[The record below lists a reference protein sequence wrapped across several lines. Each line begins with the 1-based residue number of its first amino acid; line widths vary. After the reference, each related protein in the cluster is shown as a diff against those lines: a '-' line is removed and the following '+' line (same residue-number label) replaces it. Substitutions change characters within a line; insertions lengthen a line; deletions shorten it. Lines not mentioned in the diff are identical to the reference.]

1 MRYEGEANTA
11 GLKGTARRLANA
23 GYVRLANQGEK
34 TTVAEEKLCA
44 VGSPWL
50 ARGGDGR
57 RRDGS
62 GSGFV
67 SPFAERS
74 RTV

>member
-44 VGSPWL
+44 VGSP
-50 ARGGDGR
+50 
-57 RRDGS
+57 
-62 GSGFV
+62 
-67 SPFAERS
+67 
-74 RTV
+74 